1 MRRKMKAQHGE
12 RAVTRSMT
20 TRRDALRVVTV
31 GSGMLLGLRSASAD
45 LVEASAEISKFL
57 GGASAT
63 PGRIA
68 IGLPELAENGNSVPL
83 SVIVGSPMTAEDH
96 VTEVRVIADRNPRPV
111 IATFHFTALTGR
123 AEASTRIRLAAT
135 QNVIVLAKT
144 SRGELL
150 SDRRQIKVTI
160 GGCGG

>member
-1 MRRKMKAQHGE
+1 MII
-12 RAVTRSMT
+12 
-20 TRRDALRVVTV
+20 D
-31 GSGMLLGLRSASAD
+31 
-45 LVEASAEISKFL
+45 
-57 GGASAT
+57 
-63 PGRIA
+63 
-68 IGLPELAENGNSVPL
+68 
-83 SVIVGSPMTAEDH
+83 SPMAAEDH

>member
-1 MRRKMKAQHGE
+1 MRRKMKARRRE
-12 RAVTRSMT
+12 RPKMTRSM
-20 TRRDALRVVTV
+20 TRRDALRVIAV
-31 GSGMLLGLRSASAD
+31 GSGMLLGLRSASGD
-45 LVEASAEISKFL
+45 VVEASAEISKFL

-83 SVIVGSPMTAEDH
+83 SVIVDSPMTAEDH
-96 VTEVRVIADRNPRPV
+96 VTELRVIADRNPRPV
-111 IATFHFTALTGR
+111 IATFHFTPLSGR